1 MANEVVRFTTGPEAN
16 LASTS
21 KVAGTVRF
29 AVDSNNKGSIYF
41 DKDNSTRI
49 KMSGGLD
56 SLTINGNVVGSV
68 DLTNTRAGVVT
79 VKKNTFVTG
88 TGTSNGVWKGE
99 LAAGTGITALYDGF
113 TIDYWINI
121 AGVSSGTTLNL
132 TLSDGATTG
141 ALPVYYQGTTR
152 LTTHYAVNNIVRLTY
167 REVTIGTTNYQG
179 WWCYGNYDTNDFYR
193 LRYQNVIKAEKAI
206 TSGNVIVGTSA
217 GYKHLKD
224 GTVFDINYPI
234 LWAGSNIAVSGTN
247 NNTYLFYPFTVTTT
261 QSLTLTAYK
270 PVYIKGHL
278 NGTQFT
284 PISTTPLTQT
294 EPTSEDGYDY
304 INLGMA
310 YSTTAMYLLP
320 EHKIFR
326 YINNKFQELTQ
337 CAIAAVTDSHGQNI
351 RSTYIKNVS
360 LSGNTITVTKG
371 DDGTS
376 SFDIAITDE
385 NVISEQANTT
395 KAYVTGTTQTNG
407 TTPTHLKYDSNIY
420 LDTTAGQLVA
430 TKFKGALIGNAD
442 TATKATQDSKGQ
454 NIASTYIS
462 GLTFSGNDTK
472 DADGTTTI
480 TAGSKAFA
488 NITKGDGGTSKTPLP
503 IHGNGVAGVITSGAQ
518 TIYGVKTFNNVVK
531 LLANQ
536 YTDNAATASLDL
548 QNSDIRG
555 VNSIK
560 FADLSDSAAEGFQWY
575 RDSTHVDS
583 LWVKNGEI
591 YFTPNREWGT
601 NGTSYAV
608 ITSGNYRNYFV
619 LPYLNSTTDRMT
631 FDSIIYAPS
640 TGGTAGQ
647 YLKSAGD
654 AKPVWQTP
662 VDKTSNSA
670 LANTDTALV
679 TGRGVYYSLAQIN
692 NGDQSHGVSIYAPT
706 TGGTANY
713 WLVANSAT
721 TAPSWKDPSTLTVG
735 KATGDSAGTN
745 IRNNYLIDVTTDTA
759 NHKLTI
765 KTGAGGTTDRALNFV
780 KLAGD
785 TMTGALTPV
794 GKEHFIAYPSD
805 GEYSYGGSAITG
817 YIKIKIPKTKSA
829 TMFTFDVDIYNYVT
843 DTSVRYHIGGY
854 NYSDASW
861 INTTAY
867 CIAPLANA
875 KADLKVRFLSDGGD
889 NMYVTIGETDTAWS
903 YPKVYVHNITIGH
916 SGNSY
921 TNWASGWIVT
931 LENTAISDSLIKRT
945 IEHPNI
951 NDRTLQ
957 DSAGQQINSTYIKDI
972 TVSEANHKLTF
983 TKGNG
988 GTTDRTLNFVKLA
1001 GDTMSGDLTVN
1012 KSSGATFVNVKNG
1025 SGEVG
1030 IHVNSNRGLYDN
1042 TKSSWFIYRA
1052 PSGTV
1057 TYLLSPS
1064 GAKTWSFDDSG
1075 NLTTP
1080 SGATNTANL
1089 IGTATRAVND
1099 SLGQIITGYYRDVS
1113 ISGKTLTMTTGAGGT
1128 KTATIGLS
1136 GMTELLKPISTTT
1149 TASAST
1155 WNIPSGSYQ
1164 VWGERFSDTRLKYT
1178 PSGGSETTVT
1188 DTGDWTMWL
1197 TPSATS
1203 NLATLNM
1210 RIDGDWYAT
1219 TFRGAF
1225 VGNVT
1230 GNASTADTWKTARTF
1245 TVKDYDKGHS
1255 GAGASVNGSANV
1267 ELIMPDAINA
1277 KQFIAVAGLTGDT
1290 TTAIKSS
1297 GDIIFTDSGTNTRQI
1312 RMTVGANDFFR
1323 IAGGATVSNSGWGE
1337 IATADDGT
1345 EPIYV
1350 RQYTGTYTT
1359 IKRTLTLLDASGHT
1373 TLPGDLKVTTTNTQN
1388 LGASGVRWKAL
1399 FIGTADSYGGN
1410 ARHIYWS
1417 NGVPVQS
1424 TATIG
1429 STTVPMWLDGG
1440 TMKEITS
1447 YSGNAATTTQFKT
1460 ARYISLGGFKT
1471 YNNSNMGDGV
1481 VKKLYDGTSD
1491 AAWKWYELGALG
1503 GWDKEISTGKLVN
1516 KDIFFENGNNNVSLY
1531 NNTANGTT
1539 TVTRITKPT
1548 DCPSQSGY
1556 VIEIKHTGT
1565 TSSPGY
1571 GGFYQSI
1578 SSRANAHFII
1588 KYIMKIPVG
1597 YKVNTASNSMGTN
1610 YSDGWLTDTEGTGNW
1625 AVYIREVKCGST
1637 GSFSNGGHVYLTSNG
1652 NGAAPTS
1659 DAPVIWYLAAIW
1671 QMDVTGREYIARS
1684 QTYTVGSATKAVYFK
1699 QGEITAADR
1708 DFLEVYNGGAI
1719 NVNTIKNASMVMVQ
1733 NGSNAPHTYG
1743 QILTLPYRKPY
1754 GNTTADYLS
1763 QIFLPTGDA
1772 GSSYGNS
1779 MWFRTSKNADNYD
1792 DWQSVAHHTSKTAVG
1807 SSTKPV
1813 YIEATG
1819 NIVAISSYEGNAATA
1834 SAFNSNRTITLN
1846 NDTTGS
1852 ATGNGSAGWSIN
1864 TTTKLH
1870 TYQGRWTTAAAMNLN
1885 PSVTYG
1891 CSKMS
1896 IAIMDSTSRS
1906 NSATDAPSFDCAV
1919 MNFPWD
1925 QGGYNGQIAIQN
1937 TVKDNTRMQ
1946 IRSSTSVDNGADANP
1961 RYTSSYG
1968 AWREVVTA
1976 DKATQMGSATQPVY
1990 VTNTGQI
1997 KAINQTISN
2006 GTANRIAFYSGANTI
2021 SAASTSYASN
2031 TALGVNVTSV
2041 PTNYNFRV
2049 SGASYLDNITVT
2061 NHVGIGGDY
2070 DSTTTANGGYLLK
2083 VYGKSWVQGP
2093 LLVGNADTAANSGYA
2108 TANVGLTNY
2117 IAFYGVYGDNPGS
2130 FNHTYIG
2137 ERIYGSKTTANE
2149 QSELLLFHGND
2160 AGTGSG
2166 PDRIRLFSGNIDFQV
2181 FTSATSG
2188 TWQAV
2193 GESANAIQVLN
2204 LQSGVG
2210 TLTGNWMPEANL
2222 TRNIGSADV
2231 RWNQIHVGSL
2241 QLDRNKSSAQG
2252 RIYWYSP
2259 TYYTWVD
2266 YMSNCVDSGSPT
2278 GGRPAELGDVTSWA
2292 KRSIIENGTGY
2303 GWVWEAAGN
2312 AAAASAG
2319 TMPTARMALNSN
2331 NGHFWLAP
2339 DASSTTCKTG
2349 GLIID
2354 SSKNAGSGNVAIELW
2369 RGTNAS
2375 WQIAN
2380 ESGTLYIRNNYTTA
2394 VQTTYSQTAMS
2405 IAYNTGI
2412 TTLMGTID
2420 STTTATGTLIIKG
2433 GVGVAKQLTAGRLAV
2448 STNKMVVSA
2457 GKVYSNIS
2465 GSNVIQPGG
2474 TTSLYSDGIAI
2485 TNPTTPNDV
2494 AWMRVLGTGETDTLL
2509 EIATGDDGGSGET
2522 IHIRSYNTSN
2532 TIVKDITLLDTEGN
2546 STFPNTIYVKP
2557 TLGSYRQGIRIYPTG
2572 NYSGVML
2579 MGSDHGNATSGTTAN
2594 SWGIWNKDGQFG
2606 ISRNGDGIDTKGTY
2620 YFSHNGTN
2628 WSLKGHFVPDANN
2641 TYTIGTK
2648 DLSWKNIFG
2657 QTVHGNILRSIN
2669 SDMPIRLCADYLVT
2683 TSTPKVG
2690 TTTNLTTS
2698 DSDDEWL
2705 KALLK
2710 AICATYPNESGLFRG
2725 KLSPNSILYY
2735 EIYIYNSGTV
2745 DSTTGLPQYSFG
2757 TYSHWSKSH
2766 GTFGTSSYT
2775 FFREDIVRADGG
2787 TWNINAATSTKFNS
2801 ARTIALTGDTTGS
2814 TSSDGNSGWS
2824 IATTT
2829 TLASRPRGFSSDS
2842 QSSASWGN
2850 STGTGI
2856 TTWNDSSGGSI
2867 EFRKDNPSSGKLSIK
2882 IDGRFY
2888 GAEGNKP
2895 AMLMTN
2901 ANNYWGM
2908 GDPDGVDTAW
2918 IRTTNQG
2925 LLPYQSGGR
2934 SGGHQ
2939 SLGTSSWYFA
2949 NAYIDNI
2956 FSSKLEFLGGRL
2968 ERVKLLPQT
2977 TGAFAAG
2984 WKRVCKIQSY
2994 YNYGNFQIMLT
3005 GGWSSGAPTV
3015 ANISV
3020 ALRNGQ
3026 ATIKALDIGFTGNI
3040 QKIRLVKLDDQ
3051 TNIYWLDVYI
3061 PAWND
3066 GAVLAD
3072 QWGTF
3077 IGNVTISEV
3086 NTTLT
3091 NAPDATAAAEVDLTV
3106 MGTGG
3111 MNNGTAN
3118 RMAYYSTASK
3128 ISSASNVSV
3137 LNNYLI
3143 SNSRNGATVDI
3154 RANGIRIWGQTYGN
3168 TANQMLS
3175 NTIGNFRFGDGG
3187 PQIQFNTTDTMSAQ
3201 AGAIIFT
3208 DHDNAGAGA
3217 SFQFVTTENAANGY
3231 GGDLWLCAPIIKARN
3246 QFRREGRGSTWIV
3259 SRDHAVLRETTSA
3272 GWHAI
3277 LSFKT
3282 ASGSWQLGE
3291 YNSSGWQNRFQL
3303 CYTTDTDYNAG
3314 TNSGMT
3320 SIYGTADGY
3329 WYAARVYNAV
3339 WNDYAEHRK
3348 TVKDVQLGQV
3358 VAENGNGE
3366 QHITKY
3372 RLEVGAN
3379 ITSDTYGTS
3388 MNETPE
3394 SKTPIAVAGRV
3405 LAYVDGDRNNYK
3417 PGDAVCSGPNGTVSK
3432 MTRREIRRYPDAII
3446 GYVSEIPDYEIWHAG
3461 DPENGVATD
3470 IKVNGRIWIKVN

>member
-179 WWCYGNYDTNDFYR
+179 WWCYGNFDTNDFYR

-217 GYKHLKD
+217 GYKHLTD

-234 LWAGSNIAVSGTN
+234 LWAGNNIAVSGTN

-284 PISTTPLTQT
+284 PINTTPLTQT

-360 LSGNTITVTKG
+360 LSGNTITITKG

-376 SFDIAITDE
+376 SFNIAITDE

-503 IHGNGVAGVITSGAQ
+503 VHGNGVAGVITAGTQ
-518 TIYGVKTFNNVVK
+518 TVYGTKTFNDVVK
-531 LLANQ
+531 LKASQ

-560 FADLSDSAAEGFQWY
+560 FADLSDSAAEGLQWY

-640 TGGTAGQ
+640 TGGTTGQ
-647 YLKSAGD
+647 YLRSAGD
-654 AKPVWQTP
+654 AKPTWQTP

-805 GEYSYGGSAITG
+805 GEYSYGGSITG

-829 TMFTFDVDIYNYVT
+829 TMFTFDVDIYNYVD

-861 INTTAY
+861 NRTTAY

-903 YPKVYVHNITIGH
+903 YPKVFVHNITIGH

-921 TNWASGWIVT
+921 ANWATGWTVT

-983 TKGNG
+983 TKGDG

-1057 TYLLSPS
+1057 TYLLSPN

-1080 SGATNTANL
+1080 GGATNTANL

-1136 GMTELLKPISTTT
+1136 GMTELLKPISDTT

-1155 WNIPSGSYQ
+1155 WNIPSGSKQ
-1164 VWGERFSDTRLKYT
+1164 VWGERFSDTTLKYT

-1255 GAGASVNGSANV
+1255 GADASVNGSANV

-1277 KQFIAVAGLTGDT
+1277 KQFIAAAGLTGDT

-1323 IAGGATVSNSGWGE
+1323 IAGGATASNGGWGE
-1337 IATADDGT
+1337 IATADDGN

-1516 KDIFFENGNNNVSLY
+1516 KDVFFENGNNNVSLY

-1539 TVTRITKPT
+1539 TITRITKPA

-1565 TSSPGY
+1565 TASPGY

-1625 AVYIREVKCGST
+1625 TVYIREVKCGST

-1684 QTYTVGSATKAVYFK
+1684 QNYTVGSATKAVYLK

-1743 QILTLPYRKPY
+1743 QIITLPYRKPY

-1772 GSSYGNS
+1772 GSNYGNS
-1779 MWFRTSKNADNYD
+1779 MWFRTSKSADNYD
-1792 DWQSVAHHTSKTAVG
+1792 DWQSVAHHASKTAVG

-1813 YIEATG
+1813 YVEATG
-1819 NIVAISSYEGNAATA
+1819 NIVAITSYEGNAATA

-1852 ATGNGSAGWSIN
+1852 ATGDGSAGWSIN
-1864 TTTKLH
+1864 TTTTKLS
-1870 TYQGRWTTAAAMNLN
+1870 YSPQLTTLAELDAFGLN
-1885 PSVTYG
+1885 EVKFKVAKVSALEGITG
-1891 CSKMS
+1891 TWGKNDGM
-1896 IAIMDSTSRS
+1896 IMAI
-1906 NSATDAPSFDCAV
+1906 
-1919 MNFPWD
+1919 PWS
-1925 QGGYNGQIAIQN
+1925 G
-1937 TVKDNTRMQ
+1937 
-1946 IRSSTSVDNGADANP
+1946 
-1961 RYTSSYG
+1961 SYG
-1968 AWREVVTA
+1968 HQIYFDDNSYQIHHRYIRPVTVDDVSTPTWTDWVQIPVVKT
-1976 DKATQMGSATQPVY
+1976 KGVGSATVPVY
-1990 VTNTGQI
+1990 IASDGTVTSTGKSI
-1997 KAINQTISN
+1997 AAGS
-2006 GTANRIAFYSGANTI
+2006 ANKIAFYDAASSIN
-2021 SAASTSYASN
+2021 AASTSYASD
-2031 TALGVNVTSV
+2031 TTLGVNTTSV

-2070 DSTTTANGGYLLK
+2070 DATTTANGGYLLK
-2083 VYGKSWVQGP
+2083 VYGKSWIQGP
-2093 LLVGNADTAANSGYA
+2093 LLVGNADTAAASGYA
-2108 TANVGLTNY
+2108 TANVGLNNY

-2204 LQSGVG
+2204 LKSGVG

-2266 YMSNCVDSGSPT
+2266 YMSNCVDNGSPT

-2331 NGHFWLAP
+2331 NGHLWIAP
-2339 DASSTTCKTG
+2339 NASSTTCKTG

-2354 SSKNAGSGNVAIELW
+2354 SSKNASSGNVAIELW

-2394 VQTTYSQTAMS
+2394 VQTTYSQSSMS
-2405 IAYNTGI
+2405 LNYNTGTVNI
-2412 TTLMGTID
+2412 DGTGGLVVTQAGVKIIKDNIWVQGGSNAGNNTNRMTLTAGMPTGLHYNSSQRGVRIFSNAIAFADPYNGNSNND
-2420 STTTATGTLIIKG
+2420 SGWVRHLEETANTGTL
-2433 GVGVAKQLTAGRLAV
+2433 
-2448 STNKMVVSA
+2448 
-2457 GKVYSNIS
+2457 
-2465 GSNVIQPGG
+2465 
-2474 TTSLYSDGIAI
+2474 
-2485 TNPTTPNDV
+2485 
-2494 AWMRVLGTGETDTLL
+2494 
-2509 EIATGDDGGSGET
+2509 EIAVGDDGSEVIAVRQYKTDNTIKKDLLLLNSSGNSDFPNT
-2522 IHIRSYNTSN
+2522 IHIR
-2532 TIVKDITLLDTEGN
+2532 
-2546 STFPNTIYVKP
+2546 P
-2557 TLGSYRQGIRIYPTG
+2557 TTGSYTEGIRIYP
-2572 NYSGVML
+2572 YSNWSTLML
-2579 MGSDHGNATSGTTAN
+2579 MGSDHNNATSGTTAN
-2594 SWGIWNKDGQFG
+2594 SWGLFNNDGAFW
-2606 ISRNGDGIDTKGTY
+2606 ISRNSSGVGGTWALG
-2620 YFSHNGTN
+2620 HNGTN
-2628 WSLKGHFVPDANN
+2628 WVMKGHFVPSADN
-2641 TYTIGTK
+2641 TYTIGTSA
-2648 DLSWKNIFG
+2648 LRWKNLYI
-2657 QTVHGNILRSIN
+2657 
-2669 SDMPIRLCADYLVT
+2669 SDHSYF
-2683 TSTPKVG
+2683 
-2690 TTTNLTTS
+2690 
-2698 DSDDEWL
+2698 
-2705 KALLK
+2705 
-2710 AICATYPNESGLFRG
+2710 NE
-2725 KLSPNSILYY
+2725 
-2735 EIYIYNSGTV
+2735 
-2745 DSTTGLPQYSFG
+2745 
-2757 TYSHWSKSH
+2757 
-2766 GTFGTSSYT
+2766 
-2775 FFREDIVRADGG
+2775 
-2787 TWNINAATSTKFNS
+2787 NINMSKAGEIGVEVNNTQATNPNQVAFIVGSSGNGGVYSRKHSKWVVYSDASGNVVLNGNANTATQFSSAASVT
-2801 ARTIALTGDTTGS
+2801 LTGDTTGS
-2814 TSSDGNSGWS
+2814 ASSAKGWS

-2829 TLASRPRGFSSDS
+2829 NRLTGIGRMNTVEKMDHNPSVHATGFRLTWGLMDATSRSADETKAPSFDSTVINLPWDWGGYNTQVAFQNAGTRIQIRGASHTDNGEGASPRYTSNYGAWREVVTATKATQIGSATQPVYVNSSGQVVACNLASG
-2842 QSSASWGN
+2842 SSAAVN
-2850 STGTGI
+2850 S
-2856 TTWNDSSGGSI
+2856 
-2867 EFRKDNPSSGKLSIK
+2867 
-2882 IDGRFY
+2882 
-2888 GAEGNKP
+2888 
-2895 AMLMTN
+2895 
-2901 ANNYWGM
+2901 
-2908 GDPDGVDTAW
+2908 
-2918 IRTTNQG
+2918 
-2925 LLPYQSGGR
+2925 
-2934 SGGHQ
+2934 
-2939 SLGTSSWYFA
+2939 
-2949 NAYIDNI
+2949 
-2956 FSSKLEFLGGRL
+2956 
-2968 ERVKLLPQT
+2968 
-2977 TGAFAAG
+2977 
-2984 WKRVCKIQSY
+2984 
-2994 YNYGNFQIMLT
+2994 
-3005 GGWSSGAPTV
+3005 
-3015 ANISV
+3015 
-3020 ALRNGQ
+3020 
-3026 ATIKALDIGFTGNI
+3026 
-3040 QKIRLVKLDDQ
+3040 
-3051 TNIYWLDVYI
+3051 
-3061 PAWND
+3061 
-3066 GAVLAD
+3066 
-3072 QWGTF
+3072 
-3077 IGNVTISEV
+3077 
-3086 NTTLT
+3086 
-3091 NAPDATAAAEVDLTV
+3091 
-3106 MGTGG
+3106 
-3111 MNNGTAN
+3111 GTAN
-3118 RMAYYSTASK
+3118 RVAYYSGVNTVDD
-3128 ISSASNVSV
+3128 ASNVSV
-3137 LNNYLI
+3137 LNNVQI
-3143 SNSRNGATVDI
+3143 SNSRNGTTVDI
-3154 RANGIRIWGQTYGN
+3154 RANGLRIWGQGYGN
-3168 TANQMLS
+3168 TAAEMLS
-3175 NTIGNFRFGDGG
+3175 NTAGNFRFGDGG
-3187 PQIQFNTTDTMSAQ
+3187 PQIVFSTHGDDWNAQ
-3201 AGAIIFT
+3201 AGALIFT
-3208 DHDNAGAGA
+3208 DHDTAGAGT
-3217 SFQFVTTENAANGY
+3217 SFHFVTTESVSNGFGGNCTVTAPDFKARRSVYSNSQPSSWLDGQRYNNAAFCCSNATNTSSYWPWMRQTNTSSARWFSMGTLNTTWYVVSSATSRTENGCDFQLTWNGANGY
-3231 GGDLWLCAPIIKARN
+3231 L
-3246 QFRREGRGSTWIV
+3246 
-3259 SRDHAVLRETTSA
+3259 
-3272 GWHAI
+3272 
-3277 LSFKT
+3277 T
-3282 ASGSWQLGE
+3282 A
-3291 YNSSGWQNRFQL
+3291 
-3303 CYTTDTDYNAG
+3303 T
-3314 TNSGMT
+3314 
-3320 SIYGTADGY
+3320 
-3329 WYAARVYNAV
+3329 RVYNAV

-3348 TVKDVQLGQV
+3348 TVKNVQIGQV
-3358 VAENGNGE
+3358 VAEDGDGE

-3379 ITSDTYGTS
+3379 ITSDTFGTS
-3388 MNETPE
+3388 MNETPD
-3394 SKTPIAVAGRV
+3394 SQTPIAVAGRV
-3405 LAYVDGDRNNYK
+3405 LAYVDGDRNDYK

-3446 GYVSEIPDYEIWHAG
+3446 GYVSEIPNYEIWKAG
-3461 DPENGVATD
+3461 AENCPTE

>member
-472 DADGTTTI
+472 DVDGTTTI

-503 IHGNGVAGVITSGAQ
+503 IHENGVAGVITSGAQ

-560 FADLSDSAAEGFQWY
+560 FADLSDSAAEGLQWY

-805 GEYSYGGSAITG
+805 GEYSYGGSISG

-854 NYSDASW
+854 NYTDATW
-861 INTTAY
+861 NNTTAY

-903 YPKVYVHNITIGH
+903 YPKVFVHNITIGH

-921 TNWASGWIVT
+921 ANWATGWTVT

-945 IEHPNI
+945 VEHPNI

-983 TKGNG
+983 TKGDG

-1025 SGEVG
+1025 NGEVG

-1080 SGATNTANL
+1080 GGATNTANL

-1136 GMTELLKPISTTT
+1136 GMTELLKPISDTT

-1155 WNIPSGSYQ
+1155 WNIPSGSKQ
-1164 VWGERFSDTRLKYT
+1164 VWGERFSDTTLKYT

-1323 IAGGATVSNSGWGE
+1323 IAGGATASNGGWGE

-1388 LGASGVRWKAL
+1388 LGASGARWKAL

-1424 TATIG
+1424 TA
-1429 STTVPMWLDGG
+1429 
-1440 TMKEITS
+1440 
-1447 YSGNAATTTQFKT
+1447 
-1460 ARYISLGGFKT
+1460 
-1471 YNNSNMGDGV
+1471 
-1481 VKKLYDGTSD
+1481 
-1491 AAWKWYELGALG
+1491 
-1503 GWDKEISTGKLVN
+1503 
-1516 KDIFFENGNNNVSLY
+1516 DI
-1531 NNTANGTT
+1531 
-1539 TVTRITKPT
+1539 
-1548 DCPSQSGY
+1548 
-1556 VIEIKHTGT
+1556 
-1565 TSSPGY
+1565 
-1571 GGFYQSI
+1571 
-1578 SSRANAHFII
+1578 
-1588 KYIMKIPVG
+1588 
-1597 YKVNTASNSMGTN
+1597 
-1610 YSDGWLTDTEGTGNW
+1610 
-1625 AVYIREVKCGST
+1625 
-1637 GSFSNGGHVYLTSNG
+1637 
-1652 NGAAPTS
+1652 
-1659 DAPVIWYLAAIW
+1659 
-1671 QMDVTGREYIARS
+1671 
-1684 QTYTVGSATKAVYFK
+1684 
-1699 QGEITAADR
+1699 
-1708 DFLEVYNGGAI
+1708 
-1719 NVNTIKNASMVMVQ
+1719 
-1733 NGSNAPHTYG
+1733 
-1743 QILTLPYRKPY
+1743 
-1754 GNTTADYLS
+1754 
-1763 QIFLPTGDA
+1763 
-1772 GSSYGNS
+1772 
-1779 MWFRTSKNADNYD
+1779 
-1792 DWQSVAHHTSKTAVG
+1792 
-1807 SSTKPV
+1807 
-1813 YIEATG
+1813 
-1819 NIVAISSYEGNAATA
+1819 
-1834 SAFNSNRTITLN
+1834 
-1846 NDTTGS
+1846 
-1852 ATGNGSAGWSIN
+1852 
-1864 TTTKLH
+1864 
-1870 TYQGRWTTAAAMNLN
+1870 
-1885 PSVTYG
+1885 
-1891 CSKMS
+1891 
-1896 IAIMDSTSRS
+1896 
-1906 NSATDAPSFDCAV
+1906 
-1919 MNFPWD
+1919 
-1925 QGGYNGQIAIQN
+1925 
-1937 TVKDNTRMQ
+1937 
-1946 IRSSTSVDNGADANP
+1946 
-1961 RYTSSYG
+1961 
-1968 AWREVVTA
+1968 
-1976 DKATQMGSATQPVY
+1976 GSATQPIYLKAGTMTATTYSLKATVNDGTAQHLTYYSGNTAISKVDNMKVWCQTANAGKTYINWIKIAKQTMNDSNHFGNHILEFNISRTYNSPASEVY
-1990 VTNTGQI
+1990 SIRVHVGWGNVSLTQLGGRAGTQIIDQFRVIKDDTNHIVYYEMHVKPEYTTYQNTVNLTVLSYTPSTLEFMNEVQTEADTNFSILGTLNLTS
-1997 KAINQTISN
+1997 INIEANTES
-2006 GTANRIAFYSGANTI
+2006 GTANRLAYYNTTTKI
-2021 SAASTSYASN
+2021 NAASTIYASN
-2031 TALGVNVTSV
+2031 TALGINTTSV
-2041 PTNYNFRV
+2041 ASGYNFQVTGDSYLNGKLQIKGNIIPETNKTYALGDESYQWLIVHAHKYSLVRGWTNFDTDPTTDGKSTWSFKEFQNSNTGGPKTDKWWHVLTGNSPDAAYNTQLAIGMTYEGLAYRSRQSSTWKDWRGVVNIKMSTAVGSTSQPVYVDADAKVNAVTCVSTAYGGTGNTSFTANRLVYTASATQLATNTIESNGKYIHITANDDV
-2049 SGASYLDNITVT
+2049 SGTASD
-2061 NHVGIGGDY
+2061 
-2070 DSTTTANGGYLLK
+2070 
-2083 VYGKSWVQGP
+2083 
-2093 LLVGNADTAANSGYA
+2093 GNA
-2108 TANVGLTNY
+2108 
-2117 IAFYGVYGDNPGS
+2117 P
-2130 FNHTYIG
+2130 
-2137 ERIYGSKTTANE
+2137 
-2149 QSELLLFHGND
+2149 
-2160 AGTGSG
+2160 
-2166 PDRIRLFSGNIDFQV
+2166 
-2181 FTSATSG
+2181 FT
-2188 TWQAV
+2188 
-2193 GESANAIQVLN
+2193 I
-2204 LQSGVG
+2204 G
-2210 TLTGNWMPEANL
+2210 TLTGQHLSMDDNEILSKSAAGTPSTLYLQDSTGTTQVNGSGGLIVATGLLRADKKLSVNSSTMISGDSYYEIFTSSNTKTNIDPQMYVNGKSYFNNTINIPANL
-2222 TRNIGSADV
+2222 RAIDFRPNHASYSSYIYYGTAGNEALNFVNRQAVTSFIFWTGNVVEGASHWYQKTDNTTIRDDNPAVQIKRNSLYVNKLLPSGTDPTYNLMVNGGSSLSPNSNMEFDVTLTNPKISKKMTEMNTASYQRWVILLLPYQTATNTSIRNFINGRFMFKKSGGNIYDICNISANLCYNRLIYEIDYSGDGGDNAFTLITCTYNGIKYLALQCYYHANPWTEAFFDGYLESAYPGGNQHGTKPLNLPYMINYQGGTDEASSTTVKNSEVSGSISTTLTDSVITSVVNATKVKRGRSRFLNGLEINEGIAVNYAGSNSAGGISLWSNLGQITSYGIAMRAGAAHGWITAAQTNADIARAQGIATTDANGLDWNINFYNSGSKLRGFKFIHGGTTIASINGYGYAQFNRIGLNRTGGSA
-2231 RWNQIHVGSL
+2231 N
-2241 QLDRNKSSAQG
+2241 G
-2252 RIYWYSP
+2252 RIYWWSP
-2259 TYYTWVD
+2259 AYYTWVD

-2312 AAAASAG
+2312 AVASAG

-2331 NGHFWLAP
+2331 NGHLWLAP
-2339 DASSTTCKTG
+2339 NASSTTCKTG

-2354 SSKNAGSGNVAIELW
+2354 SSKNASSGNVAIELW

-2380 ESGTLYIRNNYTTA
+2380 ESGTLFIRNNYTTA

-2405 IAYNTGI
+2405 IVYNTGI
-2412 TTLMGTID
+2412 TTLMGTTD
-2420 STTTATGTLIIKG
+2420 STTTATGTLVIKG

-2457 GKVYSNIS
+2457 GKVYSAIS

-2474 TTSLYSDGIAI
+2474 TTSMYSDGIAI

-2522 IHIRSYNTSN
+2522 IHVRQYNTSN

-2546 STFPNTIYVKP
+2546 SIFPNTIYVKP

-2572 NYSGVML
+2572 NYSGMML
-2579 MGSDHGNATSGTTAN
+2579 MGSDHNNATSGTTAN

-2620 YFSHNGTN
+2620 YFGHNGTN
-2628 WSLKGHFVPDANN
+2628 WSLKGHFVPDADN
-2641 TYTIGTK
+2641 TYTIGTSA
-2648 DLSWKNIFG
+2648 LRWKNLYI
-2657 QTVHGNILRSIN
+2657 
-2669 SDMPIRLCADYLVT
+2669 SD
-2683 TSTPKVG
+2683 
-2690 TTTNLTTS
+2690 
-2698 DSDDEWL
+2698 
-2705 KALLK
+2705 
-2710 AICATYPNESGLFRG
+2710 
-2725 KLSPNSILYY
+2725 
-2735 EIYIYNSGTV
+2735 
-2745 DSTTGLPQYSFG
+2745 
-2757 TYSHWSKSH
+2757 H
-2766 GTFGTSSYT
+2766 SY
-2775 FFREDIVRADGG
+2775 FNEDINMSKAGEIGVEVNNTQATNPNQVAFIVGSSGNGG
-2787 TWNINAATSTKFNS
+2787 VYSRKHSKWVVYSDASGNVVLNGNANTATQFSS
-2801 ARTIALTGDTTGS
+2801 AASVTLTGDTTGS
-2814 TSSDGNSGWS
+2814 ASSAKGWS

-2829 TLASRPRGFSSDS
+2829 NRLTGIGRMNTVEKMDHNPSVHATGFRLTWGLMDATSRSADATKAPSFDSAVINLPWDWGGYNTQVAFENAGTRIQIRGASHTDNGEGTSPRYTSNYGAWREVVTATKATQIGSATQPVYVNNAGQVVACNLASG
-2842 QSSASWGN
+2842 SSAAVN
-2850 STGTGI
+2850 SGTV
-2856 TTWNDSSGGSI
+2856 N
-2867 EFRKDNPSSGKLSIK
+2867 
-2882 IDGRFY
+2882 
-2888 GAEGNKP
+2888 
-2895 AMLMTN
+2895 
-2901 ANNYWGM
+2901 
-2908 GDPDGVDTAW
+2908 
-2918 IRTTNQG
+2918 
-2925 LLPYQSGGR
+2925 
-2934 SGGHQ
+2934 
-2939 SLGTSSWYFA
+2939 
-2949 NAYIDNI
+2949 
-2956 FSSKLEFLGGRL
+2956 
-2968 ERVKLLPQT
+2968 RV
-2977 TGAFAAG
+2977 
-2984 WKRVCKIQSY
+2984 
-2994 YNYGNFQIMLT
+2994 
-3005 GGWSSGAPTV
+3005 
-3015 ANISV
+3015 
-3020 ALRNGQ
+3020 
-3026 ATIKALDIGFTGNI
+3026 
-3040 QKIRLVKLDDQ
+3040 
-3051 TNIYWLDVYI
+3051 
-3061 PAWND
+3061 
-3066 GAVLAD
+3066 
-3072 QWGTF
+3072 
-3077 IGNVTISEV
+3077 
-3086 NTTLT
+3086 
-3091 NAPDATAAAEVDLTV
+3091 
-3106 MGTGG
+3106 
-3111 MNNGTAN
+3111 
-3118 RMAYYSTASK
+3118 AYYSGVNTVDD
-3128 ISSASNVSV
+3128 ASNVSV
-3137 LNNYLI
+3137 FNNYLI

-3154 RANGIRIWGQTYGN
+3154 RANGLRIWGQTYGN

-3175 NTIGNFRFGDGG
+3175 NTAGDFRFGDGG
-3187 PQIQFNTTDTMSAQ
+3187 PQIQFNTSDTMNAQ
-3201 AGAIIFT
+3201 AGALIFT
-3208 DHDNAGAGA
+3208 DHDTAGAGT
-3217 SFQFVTTENAANGY
+3217 SFHFVTTESVSNGFGGNCTVTAPDFKARRSVYSNSQPSSWLDGQRYDNAAFCCSNATNTSSYWPWMRQTNTSSARWFSMGTLNTTWYVVSSATSRTENGCDFQLTWNGANGY
-3231 GGDLWLCAPIIKARN
+3231 L
-3246 QFRREGRGSTWIV
+3246 
-3259 SRDHAVLRETTSA
+3259 
-3272 GWHAI
+3272 
-3277 LSFKT
+3277 T
-3282 ASGSWQLGE
+3282 A
-3291 YNSSGWQNRFQL
+3291 
-3303 CYTTDTDYNAG
+3303 T
-3314 TNSGMT
+3314 
-3320 SIYGTADGY
+3320 
-3329 WYAARVYNAV
+3329 RVYNAV

-3348 TVKDVQLGQV
+3348 TVKNVQMGQV
-3358 VAENGNGE
+3358 VAEDGDGE

-3379 ITSDTYGTS
+3379 ITSDTFGTS
-3388 MNETPE
+3388 MNETPD
-3394 SKTPIAVAGRV
+3394 SQTPIAVAGRV
-3405 LAYVDGDRNNYK
+3405 LAYVDGDRNDYK

-3446 GYVSEIPDYEIWHAG
+3446 GYVSEIPNYEIWKAG
-3461 DPENGVATD
+3461 AENCPTE